1 MVRSLEGKRHDYY
14 EGILQLRDV
23 DEEFVE
29 NVITQIEN
37 SKKAQISKVQPER
50 NGVDIYLSDQH
61 FTQSYAKSLKARFGG
76 EVISS
81 KKLFGRYKATGH
93 VVYRVTVLFRKLP
106 FNVGDVITTDEGDV
120 KVVGMD
126 TKVRVQNIKTG
137 KKQQLR
143 FDQLSRFV
151 K

>member
-1 MVRSLEGKRHDYY
+1 
-14 EGILQLRDV
+14 
-23 DEEFVE
+23 
-29 NVITQIEN
+29 
-37 SKKAQISKVQPER
+37 
-50 NGVDIYLSDQH
+50 
-61 FTQSYAKSLKARFGG
+61 
-76 EVISS
+76 
-81 KKLFGRYKATGH
+81 TGH